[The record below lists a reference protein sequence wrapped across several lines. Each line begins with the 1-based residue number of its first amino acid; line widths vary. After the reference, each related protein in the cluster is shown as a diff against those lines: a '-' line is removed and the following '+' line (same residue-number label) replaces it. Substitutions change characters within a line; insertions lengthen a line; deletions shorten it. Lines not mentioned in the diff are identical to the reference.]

1 MKRESRFTER
11 LALNLTKDRFEAV
24 KATSKRY
31 QITPVE
37 LLRQALEIGWPQLE
51 KRLRE
56 KRIELHKPITGK
68 LSLHLS
74 EDMLEEVKATSER
87 YQIAPFELMRQALE
101 IGWPRLEKRL
111 QKKRMELHEPT
122 TEKPVFNALGLNLTK
137 DMNDAVKSASERY
150 RILKSGLMRDAL
162 EIGWPQLEE
171 RLRNKGIEVHEAMQ
185 RASRFTGR
193 LALNLGEDMIVAV
206 KATSERY
213 QIALAVLMRQALE
226 IGWPQLEKRLRE
238 KGEEI

>member
-11 LALNLTKDRFEAV
+11 LALNLTKDRFE
-24 KATSKRY
+24 
-31 QITPVE
+31 
-37 LLRQALEIGWPQLE
+37 
-51 KRLRE
+51 
-56 KRIELHKPITGK
+56 
-68 LSLHLS
+68 
-74 EDMLEEVKATSER
+74 EVKATSER
-87 YQIAPFELMRQALE
+87 YQIAPVELMRQALE

-150 RILKSGLMRDAL
+150 RILKSVLMRDAL

-171 RLRNKGIEVHEAMQ
+171 RLR
-185 RASRFTGR
+185 
-193 LALNLGEDMIVAV
+193 
-206 KATSERY
+206 
-213 QIALAVLMRQALE
+213 
-226 IGWPQLEKRLRE
+226 E

>member
-24 KATSKRY
+24 KATSERY
-31 QITPVE
+31 QITPV
-37 LLRQALEIGWPQLE
+37 
-51 KRLRE
+51 
-56 KRIELHKPITGK
+56 
-68 LSLHLS
+68 
-74 EDMLEEVKATSER
+74 
-87 YQIAPFELMRQALE
+87 ELMRQALE

-150 RILKSGLMRDAL
+150 RILKSVLMRDAL
-162 EIGWPQLEE
+162 EIGWPQPEK

-193 LALNLGEDMIVAV
+193 LALNLSEDMLEAV

-213 QIALAVLMRQALE
+213 QIALAVLLRQALE